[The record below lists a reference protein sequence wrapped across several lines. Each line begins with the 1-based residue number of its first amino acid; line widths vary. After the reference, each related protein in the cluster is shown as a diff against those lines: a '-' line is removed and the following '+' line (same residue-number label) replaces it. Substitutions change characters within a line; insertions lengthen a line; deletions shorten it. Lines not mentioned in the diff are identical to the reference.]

1 MGWVI
6 ALFMTSFIL
15 TCSAK
20 GLSKVTKEEESSSG
34 ISSTVD
40 RNIEYGGYTVQAT
53 ANWMKEL
60 TDKGDTKKIDKADR
74 LYSKSKIRV
83 KFGRMAKFIGK
94 LTPFL
99 GVMGF
104 LIPFVLS
111 FFGAKSQTLQK
122 LEQGF
127 FEVNDKLNDIDEKI
141 EEVQGMIGTTQKFQ
155 YKRDKDK
162 ITKSYSQF
170 QKMLQELKEKDKQ
183 CGSKRAKCLREKS
196 KIGSKYM
203 GDLKKAEDAVYS
215 LVQGFKGHSSYFS
228 EPIMNLVRTESK
240 CSIPKLMNVYRETL
254 MLASKGKMVEI
265 AQKKMADKTTNV
277 LELSTVWQKDMY
289 ELRKQL
295 YDATKICYKKVHDT
309 VKDDLQA
316 MSGKSVALIR
326 KKLQSKY
333 DWVQWVSTPLITYIP
348 LSYPLSNPPNQIA

>member
-1 MGWVI
+1 
-6 ALFMTSFIL
+6 
-15 TCSAK
+15 
-20 GLSKVTKEEESSSG
+20 
-34 ISSTVD
+34 
-40 RNIEYGGYTVQAT
+40 
-53 ANWMKEL
+53 
-60 TDKGDTKKIDKADR
+60 
-74 LYSKSKIRV
+74 
-83 KFGRMAKFIGK
+83 
-94 LTPFL
+94 
-99 GVMGF
+99 
-104 LIPFVLS
+104 
-111 FFGAKSQTLQK
+111 
-122 LEQGF
+122 
-127 FEVNDKLNDIDEKI
+127 
-141 EEVQGMIGTTQKFQ
+141 
-155 YKRDKDK
+155 
-162 ITKSYSQF
+162 
-170 QKMLQELKEKDKQ
+170 
-183 CGSKRAKCLREKS
+183 
-196 KIGSKYM
+196 M
-203 GDLKKAEDAVYS
+203 GDLKKAEDAVDS

-277 LELSTVWQKDMY
+277 LELSTVWQKNMY

-295 YDATKICYKKVHDT
+295 YDATKICYKKVYDT